1 MKSVAERGDDDALRE
16 RAQPL
21 QQQPDE
27 RAGELLGQDGGGSPP
42 HQAPGH
48 LALRH
53 QEEERGGREN
63 DCTLRP
69 EPLQQQP
76 EERAGGHRADNGVA
90 ATGPDGGE
98 VAVPICLPATELYY
112 NNVVNY
118 TAMVSGRSTMCS
130 LQQCRMEDHN
140 KPNVLEEF
148 VGINTEEEK
157 FQSLFPEMEDEKTSY
172 LDIGTPLPGSRADT
186 VWRYAHGN
194 YAHKTKQTMP
204 NRP

>member
-1 MKSVAERGDDDALRE
+1 M
-16 RAQPL
+16 
-21 QQQPDE
+21 
-27 RAGELLGQDGGGSPP
+27 
-42 HQAPGH
+42 
-48 LALRH
+48 
-53 QEEERGGREN
+53 
-63 DCTLRP
+63 
-69 EPLQQQP
+69 
-76 EERAGGHRADNGVA
+76 
-90 ATGPDGGE
+90 
-98 VAVPICLPATELYY
+98 PICLPATELYY

-157 FQSLFPEMEDEKTSY
+157 FQSLFPEMEDEKKSY

-204 NRP
+204 NGP

>member
-27 RAGELLGQDGGGSPP
+27 RAGELLGRDGGDSPP

-53 QEEERGGREN
+53 QGEERGGREN

-76 EERAGGHRADNGVA
+76 DVRAGGLRVVNGVST
-90 ATGPDGGE
+90 TGPDDGGE
-98 VAVPICLPATELYY
+98 FAASTCSPATELYY
-112 NNVVNY
+112 TNVVNY
-118 TAMVSGRSTMCS
+118 TAMVSGRSTTCS

-140 KPNVLEEF
+140 KPNVLEE
-148 VGINTEEEK
+148 
-157 FQSLFPEMEDEKTSY
+157 LF
-172 LDIGTPLPGSRADT
+172 
-186 VWRYAHGN
+186 
-194 YAHKTKQTMP
+194 
-204 NRP
+204 

>member
-1 MKSVAERGDDDALRE
+1 MMKSVAERGDDDALRDQ
-16 RAQPL
+16 AQPL

-27 RAGELLGQDGGGSPP
+27 RAGGLLGQDGGDRPP
-42 HQAPGH
+42 NQAPGH

-98 VAVPICLPATELYY
+98 VAVPICLPATDLYY
-112 NNVVNY
+112 V
-118 TAMVSGRSTMCS
+118 
-130 LQQCRMEDHN
+130 QQRRQLHCHGVRQKYD
-140 KPNVLEEF
+140 V
-148 VGINTEEEK
+148 
-157 FQSLFPEMEDEKTSY
+157 FPPAVPD
-172 LDIGTPLPGSRADT
+172 GGPQQAQRA
-186 VWRYAHGN
+186 
-194 YAHKTKQTMP
+194 
-204 NRP
+204 